1 MFTCTPRFWVHSVIT
16 GPTYSCGM
24 MMVARMMGS
33 RISSMREASGRR
45 DGLSISITVP
55 SRSATW

>member
-1 MFTCTPRFWVHSVIT
+1 MFTCTPRFCSQSVIT

-24 MMVARMMGS
+24 RIVARMMGS
-33 RISSMREASGRR
+33 RISSIFEGSGSF

-55 SRSATW
+55 SRCATW